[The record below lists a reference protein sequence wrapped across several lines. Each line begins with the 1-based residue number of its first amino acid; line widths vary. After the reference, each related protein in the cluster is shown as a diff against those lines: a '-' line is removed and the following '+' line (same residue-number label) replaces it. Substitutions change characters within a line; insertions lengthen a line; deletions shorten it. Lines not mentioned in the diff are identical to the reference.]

1 MSEKQV
7 KSPSIVSCP
16 FICLCGVGGGGGGG
30 GEAECDKRC
39 HNQ

>member
-16 FICLCGVGGGGGGG
+16 FICLCGVGGGGGGRRSVTK
-30 GEAECDKRC
+30 DVTI
-39 HNQ
+39 NN